1 MYFFPT
7 MLLLRTTSL
16 CAIVSHRHG
25 HCEEA
30 AISNCI
36 KADVAPRHSRRP
48 YSTIP
53 AKIQR
58 QIQTHTRK
66 TNLCTKATTC
76 WSRFRRSK
84 GGAECGK
91 WSNIQELISFLLVRV
106 SYSIRRSENWEQKL
120 DKHFPLDASRR
131 SCAMFMQFCSL
142 GHCSLDKYIVKL

>member
-48 YSTIP
+48 YSTMP

-84 GGAECGK
+84 SGGENVENDQTSRN
-91 WSNIQELISFLLVRV
+91 WFRF
-106 SYSIRRSENWEQKL
+106 SYSIRPSENWEQKL

-142 GHCSLDKYIVKL
+142 GHCPLEMYIVKL